1 MSAEQKNNILKQGS
15 ILAVAS
21 IMVRLIGVI
30 YRIPM
35 NNILGEEGNGIYS
48 VAFNI
53 YNTALIISSYSL
65 PLAVSKLVS
74 ARTVKR
80 EYKNAYHIFQNA
92 MVFALISGAIAGMVI
107 FFGAES
113 FESLYVKQ
121 GLARPL
127 RFLAPTLFTVA
138 VLGVLRG
145 LFQGKG
151 TMGPT
156 AFSQVLEQII
166 NAVVSVFAAYFFMSE
181 HSAALDIASYGAAG
195 GTLGTLSGS
204 LMALISLLFVF
215 ALNYPV
221 FKRQMKRDSGRKR
234 ESNALQFRYL
244 IFTIIPVILSQTVY
258 QISTTIDDALF
269 GNIMNQK
276 KFDSVVITSLQGVYN
291 SQYILLVNVP
301 LSIATAMASSAIP
314 SIVASMEVGNYS
326 TVKKKITSV
335 IKFNMVIAFP
345 SAVGLTVLARPI
357 MSLLFPSLVTYQDV
371 AVNLMV
377 YGSLAVVFF
386 AFSTITSGILQGMNY
401 MNLPVIHNL
410 AALLVHIALIIGLLN
425 FTELGIYVLVIGNV
439 TFPVLVCILNWI
451 AIKKH
456 LKYRQEIKGTFLI
469 PLISSLAMGA
479 AVYGVYNFS
488 YGLIKSNLICTLISV
503 FAAVLVYGVLILV
516 LRCFNEEEI
525 YDLPLGRTI
534 ARMAKK
540 LHLM

>member
-1 MSAEQKNNILKQGS
+1 MSAEQKNNILIQGS

-80 EYKNAYHIFQNA
+80 EYKNAYRIFRNA
-92 MVFALISGAIAGMVI
+92 MLFALISGILAGLII
-107 FFGAES
+107 FFGAEG
-113 FESLYVKQ
+113 FEKLYVKP

-127 RFLAPTLFTVA
+127 RILAPTLFVVA

-151 TMGPT
+151 TMVPT
-156 AFSQVLEQII
+156 AFSQILEQIV
-166 NAVVSVFAAYFFMSE
+166 NAIVSVAAAYFFMSE
-181 HSAALDIASYGAAG
+181 HSAALDIASYGAEG
-195 GTLGTLSGS
+195 GTLGTLSGA
-204 LMALISLLFVF
+204 LMALIVLLFVF
-215 ALNYPV
+215 LLNRPV
-221 FKRQMKRDSGRKR
+221 FKRQIKRDRSRRR
-234 ESNALQFRYL
+234 ESSGLQFAYL

-258 QISTTIDDALF
+258 QISTTVDDALF
-269 GNIMNQK
+269 GNIMNRK
-276 KFDSVVITSLQGVYN
+276 GFEEVLITSLQGVYN

-314 SIVASMEVGNYS
+314 SIVASMEMKNYPM
-326 TVKKKITSV
+326 VKNKITSV

-345 SAVGLTVLARPI
+345 SAVGLMVLARPI
-357 MSLLFPSLVTYQDV
+357 MTLLFPSLVTYQDV
-371 AVNLMV
+371 AVELMF
-377 YGSLAVVFF
+377 YGSPAIIFF

-410 AALLVHIALIIGLLN
+410 IALTVHIVIMVVLLN

-439 TFPVLVCILNWI
+439 TFPILVCVLNWI
-451 AIKKH
+451 AIKRKLH
-456 LKYRQEIKGTFLI
+456 YKQEIRGTFFI
-469 PLISSLAMGA
+469 PLIASAIMGA
-479 AVYGVYNFS
+479 AAYGIYKLTYTV
-488 YGLIKSNLICTLISV
+488 IKSNPVCTLIAV
-503 FAAVLVYGVLILV
+503 FTAVVIYGGLILV
-516 LRCFNEEEI
+516 LRCFKEEEI
-525 YDLPLGRTI
+525 YDLPLGRKI
-534 ARMAKK
+534 AGAAKK

>member
-1 MSAEQKNNILKQGS
+1 MHEEQKNNILVQGS

-74 ARTVKR
+74 QRTVKR
-80 EYKNAYHIFQNA
+80 EYKNAFSIFKNA
-92 MVFALISGAIAGMVI
+92 LLFAFLSGLIAALII
-107 FFGAES
+107 FFGAEW
-113 FESLYVKQ
+113 FEKLYVKP

-127 RFLAPTLFTVA
+127 RVLAPTLFVVA
-138 VLGVLRG
+138 ILGVMRG

-151 TMGPT
+151 TMVPT
-156 AFSQVLEQII
+156 ALSQIFEQIV
-166 NAVVSVFAAYFFMSE
+166 NAIVSVAAAYYFMSE
-181 HSAALDIASYGAAG
+181 HSAAFDIASYGAQG
-195 GTLGTLSGS
+195 GTLGTLSGAVT
-204 LMALISLLFVF
+204 ALIILLMIFS
-215 ALNYPV
+215 LNYPLLR
-221 FKRQMKRDSGRKR
+221 RQMKRDKR
-234 ESNALQFRYL
+234 RTREGTGIQMKYL

-258 QISTTIDDALF
+258 QISTTVDDALF

-276 KFDSVVITSLQGVYN
+276 GFEDVLITSLQGVYN

-314 SIVASMEVGNYS
+314 SIVASMEMGNFKM
-326 TVKKKITSV
+326 VKSKITSV

-345 SAVGLTVLARPI
+345 SAVGLAVLARPI
-357 MSLLFPSLVTYQDV
+357 MKLLFPNLVTYQDI

-377 YGSLAVVFF
+377 YGALAIVFF

-410 AALLVHIALIIGLLN
+410 AALIIHVVLIVGLLN
-425 FTELGIYVLVIGNV
+425 FTDLGIYVLVIGNV
-439 TFPVLVCILNWI
+439 TFPVIVCILNWI
-451 AIKKH
+451 AIKRH
-456 LKYRQEIKGTFLI
+456 LHYRQEIIGTFLI
-469 PLISSLAMGA
+469 PAAASGVMGICTMGI
-479 AVYGVYNFS
+479 YKITYEF
-488 YGLIKSNLICTLISV
+488 IKSNLICTIISV
-503 FAAVLVYGVLILV
+503 LAAVLVYGSLILI
-516 LRCFNEEEI
+516 LRCFKEEEI

-534 ARMAKK
+534 AGFAKK
-540 LHLM
+540 LHIM